1 MFSNI
6 VPPATALLYVDD
18 DGKIFVRENTAEKR
32 RKEMEV
38 GRFYGTKIKNA
49 EINPKTGEA
58 WTLEDVPRLW
68 KNATQ
73 KWLNENS

>member
-1 MFSNI
+1 MKTSDSFFLTSQRG
-6 VPPATALLYVDD
+6 DD
-18 DGKIFVRENTAEKR
+18 
-32 RKEMEV
+32 M

-58 WTLEDVPRLW
+58 WKLEDVPRLW

>member
-1 MFSNI
+1 MFNNI
-6 VPPATALLYVDD
+6 VPPATALWYEDN
-18 DGKIFVRENTAEKR
+18 DGKIVVRENASEKR
-32 RKEMEV
+32 RKEMEM

-68 KNATQ
+68 RNATTA
-73 KWLNENS
+73 WLAAN